1 MPIGV
6 ITNALVVAVGGIVG
20 ALAGD
25 KISNAFKE
33 NLNMVFGACAM
44 AMGISSIV
52 LMENMP
58 AVVFSV
64 IVGTSIGLAI
74 QLGQR
79 IDRAGLM
86 MQKGIGR
93 VLSGLQRA
101 GKEQQEPAGRINAAG
116 QTDTADNT
124 KATVIAD
131 TMNHATGSTDTM
143 NLTDTTGSTD
153 NNSAVLVTALV
164 LFCASGTGIYGS
176 IVAGMTGD
184 HSILLA
190 KSILDFATALI
201 FACTLG
207 IVVSLIAVPQFLI
220 FMALYLLA
228 GAIYPLCRPAM
239 INDFKACGGIL
250 LLATGFRMIKVKEF
264 PVADMIPAMVL
275 ALPVSYFW
283 VSVIIPLLA

>member
-33 NLNMVFGACAM
+33 NLNTVFGACAM

-58 AVVFSV
+58 AVVFAV
-64 IVGTSIGLAI
+64 IVGTSIGLAMH
-74 QLGQR
+74 LGQR

-93 VLSGLQRA
+93 ALSGLQRA
-101 GKEQQEPAGRINAAG
+101 GKEQQELAGKTSAAGQTDAVGKKDSADSTGTVG
-116 QTDTADNT
+116 QTDTAD
-124 KATVIAD
+124 
-131 TMNHATGSTDTM
+131 
-143 NLTDTTGSTD
+143 
-153 NNSAVLVTALV
+153 NSAVLVTALV

-184 HSILLA
+184 HSVLLA

-201 FACTLG
+201 FACSLG
-207 IVVSLIAVPQFLI
+207 IVVSLIAVPQFFI

-228 GAIYPLCRPAM
+228 GMIYPLCTPAM
-239 INDFKACGGIL
+239 INDFKASGGIL

-275 ALPVSYFW
+275 AMPVSYLW
-283 VSVIIPLLA
+283 TNYIMPLMG

>member
-6 ITNALVVAVGGIVG
+6 IINALVVVIGGIVG

-25 KISNAFKE
+25 KISESFKE
-33 NLNMVFGACAM
+33 NLNTVFGACAM
-44 AMGISSIV
+44 AMGISSVV

-64 IVGTSIGLAI
+64 IVGTSIGLAMH
-74 QLGQR
+74 LGQR

-93 VLSGLQRA
+93 ALSGLQRA
-101 GKEQQEPAGRINAAG
+101 GKEQQELAGKTSAAG
-116 QTDTADNT
+116 QTDAVGKKDSADSTGTVGQTDTAGTAD
-124 KATVIAD
+124 
-131 TMNHATGSTDTM
+131 S
-143 NLTDTTGSTD
+143 
-153 NNSAVLVTALV
+153 SAVLVTALV

-207 IVVSLIAVPQFLI
+207 IIVALIAVPQFLI

-228 GAIYPLCRPAM
+228 GMIYPLCTPAM
-239 INDFKACGGIL
+239 INDFKASGGIL

-275 ALPVSYFW
+275 AMPVSYLW
-283 VSVIIPLLA
+283 TNYIMPLMG

>member
-1 MPIGV
+1 MPIGI

-25 KISNAFKE
+25 KISESFKE
-33 NLNMVFGACAM
+33 NLNTVFGACAM
-44 AMGISSIV
+44 AMGISSVV

-64 IVGTSIGLAI
+64 IVGTSIGLAMH
-74 QLGQR
+74 LGQR

-93 VLSGLQRA
+93 ALSGLQRA
-101 GKEQQEPAGRINAAG
+101 GKEQQELAGKISAAG
-116 QTDTADNT
+116 QTDAVGKKDSADSTGTVGRTGTAD
-124 KATVIAD
+124 
-131 TMNHATGSTDTM
+131 
-143 NLTDTTGSTD
+143 
-153 NNSAVLVTALV
+153 NSAVLVTALV

-201 FACTLG
+201 FACSLG

-228 GAIYPLCRPAM
+228 GMIYPLCTPGM

-275 ALPVSYFW
+275 ALPVSYLW
-283 VSVIIPLLA
+283 INYIMPLMG

>member
-25 KISNAFKE
+25 KISNAFKD
-33 NLNMVFGACAM
+33 NLNTVFGACAM

-64 IVGTSIGLAI
+64 IVGTSIGLAMH
-74 QLGQR
+74 LGQR

-86 MQKGIGR
+86 MQKGISR
-93 VLSGLQRA
+93 ALSGPQRA
-101 GKEQQEPAGRINAAG
+101 GKEQQELAGKINAAG
-116 QTDTADNT
+116 QTDAVGKKDSADSTGTVGQTDTAGTAD
-124 KATVIAD
+124 
-131 TMNHATGSTDTM
+131 
-143 NLTDTTGSTD
+143 
-153 NNSAVLVTALV
+153 NSAVLVTALV
-164 LFCASGTGIYGS
+164 LFCASGTGVYGS

-201 FACTLG
+201 FACSLG

-228 GAIYPLCRPAM
+228 EMIYPLCTPAM
-239 INDFKACGGIL
+239 INDFKASGGIL

-264 PVADMIPAMVL
+264 PVADMIPAMAL
-275 ALPVSYFW
+275 AMPVSYLW
-283 VSVIIPLLA
+283 TNYIMPLMG

>member
-6 ITNALVVAVGGIVG
+6 IINALVVVIGGIVG

-25 KISNAFKE
+25 KISESFKE
-33 NLNMVFGACAM
+33 NLNTVFGACAM
-44 AMGISSIV
+44 AMGISSVV

-64 IVGTSIGLAI
+64 IVGTSIGLAMH
-74 QLGQR
+74 LGQR

-101 GKEQQEPAGRINAAG
+101 GKEQQELTGKISAAG
-116 QTDTADNT
+116 QTDAVGKKDSADSTGTVGQTDTAGTAD
-124 KATVIAD
+124 
-131 TMNHATGSTDTM
+131 S
-143 NLTDTTGSTD
+143 
-153 NNSAVLVTALV
+153 SAVLVTALV

-201 FACTLG
+201 
-207 IVVSLIAVPQFLI
+207 
-220 FMALYLLA
+220 
-228 GAIYPLCRPAM
+228 
-239 INDFKACGGIL
+239 
-250 LLATGFRMIKVKEF
+250 
-264 PVADMIPAMVL
+264 
-275 ALPVSYFW
+275 LPVRW
-283 VSVIIPLLA
+283 GLLFR

>member
-1 MPIGV
+1 MPIGI

-25 KISNAFKE
+25 KISESFKE
-33 NLNMVFGACAM
+33 NLNTVFGACAM
-44 AMGISSIV
+44 AMGISSVV

-64 IVGTSIGLAI
+64 IVGTSIGLAMH
-74 QLGQR
+74 LGQR

-86 MQKGIGR
+86 MQKGISR
-93 VLSGLQRA
+93 ALSGLQRA
-101 GKEQQEPAGRINAAG
+101 GKGQQEPAGKINAAG
-116 QTDTADNT
+116 QTDAVGKKDSADSTGTVGQTDTAGTAD
-124 KATVIAD
+124 
-131 TMNHATGSTDTM
+131 S
-143 NLTDTTGSTD
+143 
-153 NNSAVLVTALV
+153 SAVLVTALV

-207 IVVSLIAVPQFLI
+207 IIVALIAVPQFLI

-228 GAIYPLCRPAM
+228 EMIYPLCTPAM
-239 INDFKACGGIL
+239 INDFKASGGIL

-275 ALPVSYFW
+275 AMPVSYLW
-283 VSVIIPLLA
+283 TNYIMPLMG

>member
-6 ITNALVVAVGGIVG
+6 IINALVVVIGGIVG

-25 KISNAFKE
+25 KISESFKE
-33 NLNMVFGACAM
+33 NLNTVFGACAM
-44 AMGISSIV
+44 AMGISSVV

-64 IVGTSIGLAI
+64 IVGTSIGLAMH
-74 QLGQR
+74 LGQR

-101 GKEQQEPAGRINAAG
+101 GKEQQELTGKISAAG
-116 QTDTADNT
+116 QTDAVGKKDSADSTGTVGQTDTAGTAD
-124 KATVIAD
+124 
-131 TMNHATGSTDTM
+131 S
-143 NLTDTTGSTD
+143 
-153 NNSAVLVTALV
+153 SAVLVTALV

-201 FACTLG
+201 FACSLG

-220 FMALYLLA
+220 FIALYLLA
-228 GAIYPLCRPAM
+228 GMIYPLCTPAM
-239 INDFKACGGIL
+239 INDFKASGGIL

-264 PVADMIPAMVL
+264 PVADMIPAMAL
-275 ALPVSYFW
+275 AMPVSYLW
-283 VSVIIPLLA
+283 TNYIMPLMG

>member
-33 NLNMVFGACAM
+33 NLNTVFGACAM

-58 AVVFSV
+58 AVVFAV
-64 IVGTSIGLAI
+64 IVGTSIGLAMH
-74 QLGQR
+74 LGQR

-93 VLSGLQRA
+93 ALSGLQRA
-101 GKEQQEPAGRINAAG
+101 GKEQQELAGKTSAAGQTDAVGKKDSADSTGTVG
-116 QTDTADNT
+116 QTDTAD
-124 KATVIAD
+124 
-131 TMNHATGSTDTM
+131 
-143 NLTDTTGSTD
+143 
-153 NNSAVLVTALV
+153 NSAVLVTALV

-184 HSILLA
+184 HSVLLA

-201 FACTLG
+201 FACSLG

-228 GAIYPLCRPAM
+228 GMIYPLCTPAM
-239 INDFKACGGIL
+239 INDFKASGGIL

-264 PVADMIPAMVL
+264 PVADMIPAMAL
-275 ALPVSYFW
+275 AMPVSYLW
-283 VSVIIPLLA
+283 TNYIMPLMG